1 MPDAAGAKQEP
12 EDSDFEVDVEDDDD
26 VPLAK
31 KKQKSA
37 RCGVSQIRIVSV
49 SCSLLSTHELK
60 VAIRLSANVPG
71 HETNNQAPMLP
82 LCLLPNLT
90 LFYHIA
96 GAHGP
101 CRWHA

>member
-37 RCGVSQIRIVSV
+37 RCGISPRRTVS
-49 SCSLLSTHELK
+49 SLLPLALLDSPDPDSFSELL
-60 VAIRLSANVPG
+60 VAV
-71 HETNNQAPMLP
+71 
-82 LCLLPNLT
+82 
-90 LFYHIA
+90 
-96 GAHGP
+96 P
-101 CRWHA
+101 CRLLSGYQQMC